1 MASAGL
7 SDAQIAGQSSFKVEN
22 EVRASA
28 VVNDPRQQNHLALGH
43 GFFSSS
49 RSNSNNNNYIGSSLE
64 AGFPKQ
70 QILTDPRQHPAL
82 GFDGIGASGLG
93 AQVLASGRRVVPVG
107 DPFGIA
113 EAGLRNS
120 SRVSLMDISAAVG
133 TLDEVPRQFPNKV
146 WIRTEVET
154 AAKRPRLGTLQVTR
168 FGLAYCRRLKFL
180 VAFFT

>member
-28 VVNDPRQQNHLALGH
+28 VVNDPRQQNPLALGH

-49 RSNSNNNNYIGSSLE
+49 RSNNNNYIGSSLE

-120 SRVSLMDISAAVG
+120 SSVSLMDISAAVG
-133 TLDEVPRQFPNKV
+133 TLVQVPRQFPNKV

-154 AAKRPRLGTLQVTR
+154 AAKRPRLGTSQVTR
-168 FGLAYCRRLKFL
+168 FGLAYFRGLKFL

>member
-28 VVNDPRQQNHLALGH
+28 VVNDPRQQNPLALGH

-49 RSNSNNNNYIGSSLE
+49 RSNNNNYIGSSLE

-82 GFDGIGASGLG
+82 GFDGVGASGRG
-93 AQVLASGRRVVPVG
+93 VVPVG
-107 DPFGIA
+107 DPFGIS
-113 EAGLRNS
+113 EA
-120 SRVSLMDISAAVG
+120 AAAPV
-133 TLDEVPRQFPNKV
+133 
-146 WIRTEVET
+146 
-154 AAKRPRLGTLQVTR
+154 
-168 FGLAYCRRLKFL
+168 
-180 VAFFT
+180 

>member
-28 VVNDPRQQNHLALGH
+28 VVNDPRQQNPLALGH

-49 RSNSNNNNYIGSSLE
+49 RSNNNNYIGSSLE

-113 EAGLRNS
+113 EAGLRS
-120 SRVSLMDISAAVG
+120 SSSSVSLMDISAAVG
-133 TLDEVPRQFPNKV
+133 TLDQVPRQFPNKV